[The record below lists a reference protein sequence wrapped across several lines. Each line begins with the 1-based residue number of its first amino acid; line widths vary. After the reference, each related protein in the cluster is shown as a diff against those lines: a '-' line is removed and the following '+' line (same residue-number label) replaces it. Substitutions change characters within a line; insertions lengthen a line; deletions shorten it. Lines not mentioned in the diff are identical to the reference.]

1 MTSAAPVDSDSKAVA
16 AVADAEARPR
26 GCTSLK
32 VRQLSRRVSQHFDR
46 TMASVGLKTTQFS
59 LLSTV
64 VRLGPLR
71 PGELACSLQMDA
83 STLTRNLQPLVAQ
96 GWISLGPGDDGRS
109 RLVGAT
115 DPGRAKQ
122 REATRCWKQAQAAFN
137 QRVGAARVARLHALV
152 DECLAALDEPGI
164 DAAAG

>member
-1 MTSAAPVDSDSKAVA
+1 MPSAISSGSAAAQALSAAP
-16 AVADAEARPR
+16 ADARPR

-46 TMASVGLKTTQFS
+46 MMASVGLKTTQFS

-83 STLTRNLQPLVAQ
+83 STLTRNLQPMVAQ
-96 GWISLGPGDDGRS
+96 GWVTLGPGGDGRS

-115 DPGRAKQ
+115 DSGRAKQ
-122 REATRCWKQAQAAFN
+122 AEATRRWKQAQSAFN
-137 QRVGAARVARLHALV
+137 RKVGAQRVARLHALV
-152 DECLAALDEPGI
+152 DECLGLLDESSDEG
-164 DAAAG
+164 AVG